1 MSAARFVAGAYERL
15 LQGQTPNT
23 LEALTSSAVPFF
35 CKDVIRRLCAEARS
49 IFTSQPSLI
58 EIEGEDVTIVGDL
71 HGSLF
76 DLLRILKDGAFSPQ
90 GTDKYLFLGDYVDRG
105 NFSLEIVT
113 LLFALAVKF
122 PGRFI
127 LLRGNHEFESVC
139 SLYGF
144 SAEIQEAY
152 ADLDVWREFVSVFA
166 YLPFAALIDQQH
178 LCVHGGISRL
188 LHNLDDIRNIRRPV
202 FDYDA
207 NFLVRDLVWADARSA
222 MCYFLESSRIEG
234 VSDFGGRALRD
245 FLCKNNLK
253 SLIRAH
259 QYHSRGVLHEF
270 KSMYTVFSASS
281 YKGPDANPSGIL
293 LYSKE
298 TQELTPKLF
307 RPWSRLGRHDIR
319 FVPVREKTRVE
330 RSQSMRLGAAL
341 VLPKCVM
348 MSPPKERRRTLGF
361 IDLHFNTGCSR
372 TMTQSKSSTLN
383 ERDLVPSRDLR
394 QTQLNLLNFT
404 S

>member
-1 MSAARFVAGAYERL
+1 MSAAGFVAGAYDRL
-15 LQGQTPNT
+15 LQERTPNT
-23 LEALTSSAVPFF
+23 LEALTSSAIPFF
-35 CKDVIRRLCAEARS
+35 SKNVVRQLCAEARS
-49 IFTSQPSLI
+49 MFASQPSLI
-58 EIEGEDVTIVGDL
+58 EIDGVDVTIVGDL

-76 DLLRILKDGAFSPQ
+76 DLLRILKHSGFKPGGA
-90 GTDKYLFLGDYVDRG
+90 DKYLFLGDYVDRG
-105 NFSLEIVT
+105 NFSLEIIM
-113 LLFALAVKF
+113 LLFALAIKF

-127 LLRGNHEFESVC
+127 LLRGNHEFDSVC
-139 SLYGF
+139 SMYGF
-144 SAEIQEAY
+144 AAEIEEAY
-152 ADLDVWREFVSVFA
+152 ADTEIYREFLSVFA
-166 YLPFAALIDQQH
+166 YLPFAAIIDHQH

-188 LHNLDDIRNIRRPV
+188 LHNLDDIRDIRRPV

-207 NFLVRDLVWADARSA
+207 NCLVRDIVWADARSA

-245 FLCKNNLK
+245 FLFRNNLK

-259 QYHSRGVLHEF
+259 QYHSRGVLQEF

-298 TQELTPKLF
+298 THALTPKLF
-307 RPWSRLGRHDIR
+307 RPWSRPYRHDIR

-330 RSQSMRLGAAL
+330 RSQSMRLSAAL

-348 MSPPKERRRTLGF
+348 MSPPRERRKTIGF
-361 IDLHFNTGCSR
+361 INLHFNTGCSR

-383 ERDLVPSRDLR
+383 ECDLR
-394 QTQLNLLNFT
+394 QRPN
-404 S
+404 